1 MPGMVQW
8 ESVALG
14 YVSYLAIV
22 AVVRRQF
29 VRARPPVL
37 TAAAVAWLVW
47 TIRALGGVTMAPV
60 MEDVAAMLALV
71 VGYWLSGQFFVQPML
86 GLEAR
91 LLRLDHALLDETG
104 IRRWYARARSGIR
117 AGAELSYLLVY
128 VVVPLGALALTAG
141 GAGGARPRYW
151 ATVLLAAFVAYGA
164 LPWVQTRPPRSL
176 TPPAGPPVQPAP
188 LRRLNLSILERASI
202 GVNTLPSGHTATAVA
217 VGLAVV
223 HVMPITGAFFLLL
236 AAAITA
242 ATVLGRYH
250 FVLDAIL
257 GVAAAIGAWLLVA

>member
-1 MPGMVQW
+1 MVQW

-22 AVVRRQF
+22 AVVRREF
-29 VRARPPVL
+29 VRARPPTL
-37 TAAAVAWLVW
+37 AAAALSWLFW
-47 TIRALGGVTMAPV
+47 TVGAIGGLRLAPAAA
-60 MEDVAAMLALV
+60 DVAAMLALV
-71 VGYWLSGQFFVQPML
+71 TGYWLSGQFFVQPMHR
-86 GLEAR
+86 LEAS
-91 LLRLDHALLDETG
+91 LLRVDSALLDETG
-104 IRRWYARARSGIR
+104 IRRWYARAPAAVR

-128 VVVPLGALALTAG
+128 VVVPLGALALAAG
-141 GAGGARPRYW
+141 GAGSARPRYW

-176 TPPAGPPVQPAP
+176 GDPAGPPDVAPRAP

-223 HVMPITGAFFLLL
+223 HVMPITGSFFLLL

-257 GVAAAIGAWLLVA
+257 GVAVAIAAWLLVG